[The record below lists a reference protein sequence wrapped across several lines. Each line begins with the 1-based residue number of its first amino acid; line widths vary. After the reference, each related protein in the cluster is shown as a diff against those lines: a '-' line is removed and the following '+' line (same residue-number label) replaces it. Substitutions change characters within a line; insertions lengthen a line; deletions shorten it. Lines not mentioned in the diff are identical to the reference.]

1 MDWEKLK
8 IFRYVAQEQSFT
20 HAGIKLNLSQ
30 SAASRQI
37 KKLEED
43 IGVMLFHRHAR
54 GLLLTEQGET
64 LLKYANEVFDKISLA
79 ENSLTIN
86 KEKPEGSLRVATTIT
101 FGSVWLT
108 SYIDEFLE
116 KYPEYKEKVRLVMLA
131 VPSRSNVPQY
141 QKLKRETD
149 ELVGRI
155 NGKFATV
162 SWTPI
167 WYFYRALPFKDLID
181 LYISSEVALITPILL
196 LLLRYSCL

>member
-86 KEKPEGSLRVATTIT
+86 KEEPEGSLRVATTIT

-108 SYIDEFLE
+108 SYIDEFLDSIKFFKKFE
-116 KYPEYKEKVRLVMLA
+116 HIDSEHYLHQAQKAGKKILAEGAQGTLLDIDFGTYPYVKCSNPSIGSVLTGLGISPTKVRGI
-131 VPSRSNVPQY
+131 Y
-141 QKLKRETD
+141 C
-149 ELVGRI
+149 
-155 NGKFATV
+155 TV
-162 SWTPI
+162 KVYCIRVDDGP
-167 WYFYRALPFKDLID
+167 
-181 LYISSEVALITPILL
+181 
-196 LLLRYSCL
+196 